1 LTVRQ
6 SMSPPFHIPL
16 SVKIG
21 DHEEVLSIKQAEQ
34 KFSFKCKSK
43 PVPSLLR
50 GFSAPVILNYPYS
63 EADLVHLL
71 ANDDDPFNRW
81 EAAQRLA
88 AETILKQGGRPT
100 GTFLNSISVLLKEKD
115 PAFIAEVLTLPSESF
130 LAEQMDVVD
139 PDGLHA
145 SRNALRRAIAVEFK
159 EQLLKTY
166 RDQELKTPYSPDS
179 ASMGRR
185 ALRN

>member
-50 GFSAPVILNYPYS
+50 GFSAPVILNYPYT

-88 AETILKQGGRPT
+88 TDIILKREGKPT
-100 GTFLNSISVLLKEKD
+100 GAFLNSIGEVLKETD
-115 PAFIAEVLTLPSESF
+115 HAFVADVLSLPSETF
-130 LAEQMDVVD
+130 LAEQLDV
-139 PDGLHA
+139 
-145 SRNALRRAIAVEFK
+145 
-159 EQLLKTY
+159 
-166 RDQELKTPYSPDS
+166 
-179 ASMGRR
+179 
-185 ALRN
+185 